1 MVLKIITAETESA
14 SPRGP
19 CSMSRAR
26 SPFSWPGA
34 RQPRAFPTKA
44 YYRNIYRWLYGTA
57 DPSEDRAKK
66 ALARIVTFAFQPV

>member
-1 MVLKIITAETESA
+1 
-14 SPRGP
+14 
-19 CSMSRAR
+19 MSRAR
-26 SPFSWPGA
+26 SLSWSGA
-34 RQPRAFPTKA
+34 RHPRAFPTKV